1 MFKLAERIK
10 QLPPYLFK
18 EIDQKKKEIAAK
30 GVDIIDLGIGDPDLP
45 TPPKI
50 VEAMVQAIR
59 DPANHHY
66 PSYSGMDDFK
76 TAIAKW
82 YEDRFS
88 VKLDPETEVIALIG
102 AKEGIAHIAL
112 AFINPGDLALIP
124 APAYPVYNSG
134 TLFAGG
140 RPYLLPLLKENN
152 FLPDFASIPEEA
164 TRTAKM
170 IWLNY
175 PNNPTAA
182 VADRDFFEA
191 VVKFAHKYQIIV
203 CHDLTYSEIAFDE
216 YKPMSLLEIN
226 GARDIGIEFHSLSK
240 SFNMTGWRIGFAVG
254 SREAI
259 KGLGSIKS
267 NIDSGLFQ
275 AIQVAGIEALRAN
288 KENILEIKK
297 TYARRRDIMVKG
309 LRDSGFKVNPPRA
322 TFYLWVPVPNS
333 YTSVNLAT
341 RLLQEAGVVVTPG
354 NGFGYPGEGY
364 IRLAL
369 TKDESRLLEA
379 IERIKNIGL

>member
-152 FLPDFASIPEEA
+152 FLPDLASIPEEA

-288 KENILEIKK
+288 KENIIEIKK

>member
-50 VEAMVQAIR
+50 VEAMVQAVR

-152 FLPDFASIPEEA
+152 YLPDLASIPEEA

>member
-50 VEAMVQAIR
+50 VEAMVQAVR

-66 PSYSGMDDFK
+66 PPYSGMDDFK

-152 FLPDFASIPEEA
+152 YLPDLASIPEEA

-297 TYARRRDIMVKG
+297 TYARRRDIMVEG

-333 YTSVNLAT
+333 YTSVKLAT

>member
-152 FLPDFASIPEEA
+152 YLPDLASIPEEA

>member
-152 FLPDFASIPEEA
+152 YLPDLASIPEEA

-297 TYARRRDIMVKG
+297 IYARRRDIMVKG

>member
-50 VEAMVQAIR
+50 VEAMVQAVR
-59 DPANHHY
+59 DSANHHY

-124 APAYPVYNSG
+124 APAYPVYNIG

-152 FLPDFASIPEEA
+152 YLPDLASIPEEA

-275 AIQVAGIEALRAN
+275 AIQLAGIEALRAN
-288 KENILEIKK
+288 KESILEIKK
-297 TYARRRDIMVKG
+297 IYARRRDIMVKG

>member
-50 VEAMVQAIR
+50 VEAMVQAVR

-66 PSYSGMDDFK
+66 PPYSGVDDFK

-152 FLPDFASIPEEA
+152 YLPDLASIPEEA

-297 TYARRRDIMVKG
+297 TYARRRDIMVEG

-333 YTSVNLAT
+333 YTSVKLAT

>member
-152 FLPDFASIPEEA
+152 FLPDLASIPEEA